1 MKSAGDFAFGVC
13 MRREHV
19 LKVIMAKENH
29 ETGKQ
34 LKEIIF
40 QIQQLLL
47 HFVDLLQIYSRRLE
61 ISCWAFSFD
70 Q

>member
-1 MKSAGDFAFGVC
+1 M
-13 MRREHV
+13 

-34 LKEIIF
+34 PKQIMF

-47 HFVDLLQIYSRRLE
+47 HFVDI
-61 ISCWAFSFD
+61 F
-70 Q
+70 

>member
-1 MKSAGDFAFGVC
+1 MGNSGGKVRERMKPSEDFALAVC
-13 MRREHV
+13 RREHM

-34 LKEIIF
+34 PKQIVF

-47 HFVDLLQIYSRRLE
+47 HFVDI
-61 ISCWAFSFD
+61 F
-70 Q
+70 